1 MGYEVDLLEHETH
14 FAPPVCDLGRAGE
27 PGHVDAVHA
36 QLAAIRL
43 VQGADEIE
51 QRALATAAGSANR
64 HDPAGRNAKAD
75 AVHGPDCARP
85 ALEMLDEIGSDSD
98 VAVTSFGL
106 LIHSAAPRPASPC
119 RRTRPGPPSRRAPG
133 RWRWPARRG
142 ISPAIRPH

>member
-1 MGYEVDLLEHETH
+1 MGYEVELLKHEPH

-27 PGHVDAVHA
+27 PGHVDSVHA
-36 QLAAIRL
+36 QLAAVRL
-43 VQGADEIE
+43 VESADQIE

-64 HDPAGRNAKAD
+64 HYPTGRNAKAD
-75 AVHGPDCARP
+75 AVHRPYSGRP
-85 ALEMLDEIGSDSD
+85 ALEMLDEIVSDSD

-106 LIHSAAPRPASPC
+106 FIHSAAPRPVSPC

-142 ISPAIRPH
+142 ISPAILPH